1 VDAVSV
7 VAPRG
12 FRAAGV
18 TAGLKPDGALDLA
31 LVAAEEMTGVA
42 ALFTTNQAAAAPV
55 RLSRRHL
62 AIARSRAVVINSGC
76 ANAATGPAGEAAA
89 VATAVRAAT
98 ALGCEP
104 EEIIIGSTGLIGTK
118 LPLERVL
125 NGVDTAAASL
135 SAATANGLAA
145 AEAIM
150 TTDTVAKEVVVA
162 GEGFLVGGMA
172 KGAGMVRPDM
182 ATMLVVLTTD
192 AAVSDTD
199 LDAALR
205 PAVDGSFH
213 GLNIDGCPST
223 NDMVVALASGASGN
237 RPDPD
242 QLAAA
247 FVQACNQL
255 ARLLAADAEGAS
267 RVVSIEVRGA
277 RTDDAAR
284 TAGRA
289 LADSA
294 LVRASFYGGDPNWGR
309 VVGALGAGPIE
320 FDPLLVDVAYAGVL
334 VARNGEA
341 MEVDAAAL
349 AEDLAAGDF
358 TVSIS
363 LGDGPGSATVLTTD
377 LTPDYVRFNAEP
389 S

>member
-1 VDAVSV
+1 M

-12 FRAAGV
+12 FRAAGIA
-18 TAGLKPDGALDLA
+18 AGLKPDGALDLA

-76 ANAATGPAGEAAA
+76 ANAATGSAGEAAA

-118 LPLERVL
+118 LPLERML

-135 SAATANGLAA
+135 STATASGLAA

-150 TTDTVAKEVVVA
+150 TTDTVPKEVVVA

-205 PAVDGSFH
+205 PAVDSSFH

-247 FVQACNQL
+247 FEQACSQL

-284 TAGRA
+284 SAGRA

-320 FDPLLVDVAYAGVL
+320 LDPLLVDVAYAGEL

-341 MEVDAAAL
+341 MEFDAAAL